1 MNNDPQKNNTRSTKA
16 EKEARVLKVVD
27 LLKAGQTRANIIKII
42 KDNYNI
48 SEQQIDFYIADAKEI
63 IDKVFV

>member
-42 KDNYNI
+42 KI
-48 SEQQIDFYIADAKEI
+48 
-63 IDKVFV
+63 